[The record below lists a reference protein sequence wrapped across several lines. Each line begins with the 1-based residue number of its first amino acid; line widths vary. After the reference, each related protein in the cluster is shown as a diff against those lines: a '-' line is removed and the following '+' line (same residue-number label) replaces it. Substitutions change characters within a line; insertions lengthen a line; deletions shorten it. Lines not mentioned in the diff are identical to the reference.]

1 MLFFLPVEEECLL
14 LSLCTAVADTKCMHA
29 GDYAGVHLNGF
40 HEDGN
45 LPGNEGVRF
54 GMAGADYRTDDRKIF
69 GVLSLIK
76 IMLNTI
82 QIRLTALKKTNSKCR
97 LNGLVRCAS
106 SLVECVTVFEHRHS
120 LLSTHNCIGVVST
133 TGLWRRCKGN
143 ITIYCVVLNE

>member
-1 MLFFLPVEEECLL
+1 
-14 LSLCTAVADTKCMHA
+14 MHA
-29 GDYAGVHLNGF
+29 GDYAGVHVDGF

-69 GVLSLIK
+69 RVLSLIK